1 MDATDTEHSG
11 GPAIP
16 TRLDIYVADGCT
28 TCAESARLAAVVAA
42 VYPEIDVRVV
52 NLSEAGAVAP
62 PVVVAV
68 PTFVLNDAVL
78 SLGNPDEG
86 RLLAELKEASSIK

>member
-1 MDATDTEHSG
+1 MNATDTEFPG

-28 TCAESARLAAVVAA
+28 TCAESARLAAVAA
-42 VYPEIDVRVV
+42 DSCPEIDVRAVH
-52 NLSEAGAVAP
+52 LSESGAEAP
-62 PVVVAV
+62 DVVVAV
-68 PTFVLNDAVL
+68 PTFVLNDAMV

-86 RLLAELKEASSIK
+86 WLLAELKEASSTK